1 MDSILMFDDSPPPTD
16 DIIDMMADASME
28 SFLGLNDSFMF
39 DVDNTTALDQLLE
52 SYTDLD
58 TDFGDFSFN
67 QNLSYP
73 SLSTLGQK
81 ETTMFEFITVGIMLT
96 MVSMFGLAGNIVA
109 IIVLSSPV
117 MRGSFSSLLIGKVF
131 KFVNSSW
138 LDSLFFAGLSSF
150 DLVYLVVG
158 IAIFGL
164 PALSDYYHKKVLH
177 YVVPIC
183 FGFGHIGRVG
193 SVFIT
198 MSVTIERYFAIVH
211 PLKHFSSKRLLLI
224 TPMILSVLYNI
235 PKFFEFQWSEVRN
248 LKAQFH
254 AKYITNFNY
263 KNGLVETTLRTNKVY
278 TVYYI
283 FWSKFLV
290 VELGP
295 YMTIL
300 ILNIRIIQKI
310 YKSNQF
316 RQKFNVR
323 VFLEFSLSFVI
334 ILLFSSHNCR
344 SITLQK
350 NHPRL
355 ETKV

>member
-1 MDSILMFDDSPPPTD
+1 
-16 DIIDMMADASME
+16 
-28 SFLGLNDSFMF
+28 
-39 DVDNTTALDQLLE
+39 
-52 SYTDLD
+52 
-58 TDFGDFSFN
+58 
-67 QNLSYP
+67 
-73 SLSTLGQK
+73 
-81 ETTMFEFITVGIMLT
+81 
-96 MVSMFGLAGNIVA
+96 
-109 IIVLSSPV
+109 
-117 MRGSFSSLLIGKVF
+117 
-131 KFVNSSW
+131 
-138 LDSLFFAGLSSF
+138 
-150 DLVYLVVG
+150 
-158 IAIFGL
+158 
-164 PALSDYYHKKVLH
+164 
-177 YVVPIC
+177 
-183 FGFGHIGRVG
+183 
-193 SVFIT
+193 

-334 ILLFSSHNCR
+334 ILLFSPHNCR
-344 SITLQK
+344 SITPQK